1 MDLYFI
7 FGIALGLFTALIAVG
22 FLCVFKV
29 EEGHLA
35 VLSEFGKVLSRSDD
49 NPRDVVTYGPGIH
62 FKKPWQKLHEVSTME
77 RILDLSGQE
86 GGTIALASDGTQ
98 LRLDSKL
105 RYQIHVENLYA
116 YLFSLRQPLD
126 HIKGLF
132 SCLLRNEIANFKG
145 EPPIKSANL
154 LVKGASMDVFTHP
167 VKDMVTSQDELRP
180 TSYGVIRSERR
191 LLNQRIKIFCEAQLD
206 GKYGVQF
213 NSVDLTDICPPDE
226 LAEALNAVFNAQ
238 LEAEAQFSRA
248 EGECRQRIVSAE
260 KGVDIARSTAEATMI
275 GITESGRY
283 LDMLFQQGT
292 LHDYVERRR
301 NEVVCESRTIFMRS

>member
-1 MDLYFI
+1 MDTNFI
-7 FGIALGLFTALIAVG
+7 LGLVLGFAVISVVIG
-22 FLCVFKV
+22 LLSVFKV

-35 VLSEFGKVLSRSDD
+35 VLSEFGKVLSRSKD
-49 NPRDVVTYGPGIH
+49 NPRDVITYSAGIH
-62 FKKPWQKLHEVSTME
+62 FKKPWQKLHEISTME
-77 RILDLSGQE
+77 RILDLSGKE
-86 GGTIALASDGTQ
+86 GGTIALAADGTQ

-105 RYQIHVENLYA
+105 RYQIHVENIYA

-132 SCLLRNEIANFKG
+132 SCLLRNEIANFSG
-145 EPPIKSANL
+145 ETTEAKPVI
-154 LVKGASMDVFTHP
+154 VKGATLGSLP
-167 VKDMVTSQDELRP
+167 SPIKDMVTSQDDLRP

-191 LLNQRIKIFCEAQLD
+191 LLNQRIKTFCESQLD

-260 KGVDIARSTAEATMI
+260 KGVEIAKSTAEATLI
-275 GITESGRY
+275 DITESGRH
-283 LDMLFQQGT
+283 LEQLFQQGT
-292 LHDYVERRR
+292 LHDYVERRK